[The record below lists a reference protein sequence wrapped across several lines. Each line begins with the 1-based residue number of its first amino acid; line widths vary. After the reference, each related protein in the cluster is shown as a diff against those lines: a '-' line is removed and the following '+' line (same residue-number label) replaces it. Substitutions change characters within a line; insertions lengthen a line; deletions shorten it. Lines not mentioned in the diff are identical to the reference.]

1 MVAIHLLKLNFNLV
15 LVEGWKEEDFGGF
28 GGKLQEEIGCS
39 LVCRGAILSAAKEA
53 LPKCMWLMTKA
64 LFIISTFSV
73 YRFYFIPIDIK
84 GGEKTEIC
92 VENTVLIDPIKW
104 DVIPSENSN
113 VVC

>member
-1 MVAIHLLKLNFNLV
+1 
-15 LVEGWKEEDFGGF
+15 
-28 GGKLQEEIGCS
+28 
-39 LVCRGAILSAAKEA
+39 
-53 LPKCMWLMTKA
+53 MTKA